1 MNLKDIKV
9 NVDVKINKE
18 EIADLTKS
26 IKEVESTAK
35 MLEQQLTVLSSSLN
49 KLSYNPNLFKVQF

>member
-18 EIADLTKS
+18 EIADLMKS

-49 KLSYNPNLFKVQF
+49 KLSYNPKVEE

>member
-1 MNLKDIKV
+1 MDLKDIKV
-9 NVDVKINKE
+9 NADVKINKE
-18 EIADLTKS
+18 EITDLMKS